1 MDNSGSSK
9 PSHDSDKSVPQS
21 PVAFGIECEV
31 KLEVASK
38 SDLLGYLAV
47 LPRPR
52 RWGMQLNCYL
62 DTPGAELR
70 SAGISL
76 RVRITP
82 DHARLTLKQKRGR
95 QGATFRTEE
104 TEVQVPRPSAIA
116 WVVDGKAFDLAK
128 MPGFEGVAGRVAG
141 MTLGVVNWS
150 LTRRAI
156 CDTEEGV
163 TIEVD
168 ETVFPDG
175 HRDFEIEAE
184 DLDPD
189 KAMRVMTAFAVMA
202 NITLK
207 PQTRTKHA
215 RADAHKGET
224 PFVIPEGDPSG
235 AMPCG
240 LEDDR

>member
-1 MDNSGSSK
+1 MGSDPRTVRD
-9 PSHDSDKSVPQS
+9 PSPEGGSPP
-21 PVAFGIECEV
+21 PVAVGIECEV

-38 SDLLGYLAV
+38 DDLLRFLGV
-47 LPRPR
+47 LPKPR

-62 DTPGAELR
+62 DTPLADLR
-70 SAGISL
+70 AMKVSL

-104 TEVQVPRPSAIA
+104 TEVEVGRAAAIA
-116 WVVDGKAFDLAK
+116 WVMDGKAFDLSR
-128 MPGFEGVAGRVAG
+128 MPGFQDVARRLAG
-141 MTLGVVNWS
+141 KPLGVVNWS

-156 CDTEEGV
+156 CDTDDGV

-184 DLDPD
+184 DLDPE
-189 KAMRVMTAFAVMA
+189 KALRVIDAFAARAHVA
-202 NITLK
+202 LR
-207 PQTRTKHA
+207 PQSKTKHA
-215 RADAHKGET
+215 RADAHRGDR
-224 PFVIPEGDPSG
+224 PLAIPEGDPSG
-235 AMPCG
+235 AMPDG
-240 LEDDR
+240 LDET